1 MEKSVLIDT
10 YSHTSL
16 LILPSNV
23 MIRVNWYL
31 VFTCLK
37 LCKHCSLLNQIVS
50 YFCYNLLFF
59 LNLLLSHFFFFF
71 YFFWYLML
79 SPTKSQNWSNT
90 TYLFS
95 AWLTPAGVVDSV
107 FSLDTLLQEALTLL
121 FHSHRSIHWSPC
133 FPGAKILR
141 LREIKELF
149 LMLQS

>member
-59 LNLLLSHFFFFF
+59 LNLLLSHFFLFFIF
-71 YFFWYLML
+71 
-79 SPTKSQNWSNT
+79 
-90 TYLFS
+90 
-95 AWLTPAGVVDSV
+95 
-107 FSLDTLLQEALTLL
+107 LL
-121 FHSHRSIHWSPC
+121 FLVPYALPYEITKLIKYHISLLSMTNPSRC
-133 FPGAKILR
+133 GGFCVFPGYTAPGGPHPPIPLS
-141 LREIKELF
+141 LF
-149 LMLQS
+149 HPLVPLLSRSKNTEAQRD